1 MTKEP
6 LILGIDTSCDDTSVG
21 IVRGA
26 RVLANIIASQDD
38 IHRDWG
44 GVVPNLARRAHQ
56 ENFPRVLALAL
67 KRAKIKPTDLDAIAV
82 TYGPGLAVSLEV
94 GIEQA
99 RQLAETHH
107 LPLIAINHLEAHLLS
122 PLAANRAGKATI
134 NQNEL
139 KFPVLGILVSG
150 GHTEIIL
157 IENWEKYR
165 VIGETVDD
173 AIGEAF
179 DKVARL
185 LGLGFPG
192 GAILAKL
199 AQQGNASAY
208 RLPTPMRGSGD
219 LNVSYSGLKTAAR
232 RLIMEISHGQP
243 ELLDRQQTLDI
254 AAVFE
259 RTAVETLVHKIRKAL
274 EKYPARQILI
284 GGGSAA
290 NSLLRTEVRRVAR
303 LFGAR
308 VLVPANK
315 KLCSDNGAM
324 VALVGSFK
332 YLEGKILSD
341 PQSLDRNPQL
351 KLAESP

>member
-1 MTKEP
+1 MITEP

-21 IVRGA
+21 ITRGA
-26 RVLANIIASQDD
+26 RVLANVIASQDD

-67 KRAKIKPTDLDAIAV
+67 KRAKITPGQLDAVAV

-99 RQLAETHH
+99 KQLAQKNR
-107 LPLIAINHLEAHLLS
+107 LPLIGVNHLEAHLLS
-122 PLAANRAGKATI
+122 PLAANSAGRAPLKRE
-134 NQNEL
+134 EL
-139 KFPVLGILVSG
+139 LFPALGILVSG
-150 GHTEIIL
+150 GHTEIVL
-157 IENWEKYR
+157 IENWGKYR
-165 VIGETVDD
+165 IIGETVDD

-192 GAILAKL
+192 GATLAKL
-199 AQQGNASAY
+199 AKQGNPDAY
-208 RLPTPMRGSGD
+208 ALPTPMRGSGD

-232 RLIMEISHGQP
+232 RLVLEVSGGQP
-243 ELLDRQQTLDI
+243 GLLERQQTLDI
-254 AAVFE
+254 AAAFE
-259 RTAVETLVHKIRKAL
+259 KTAVETLVHKIRKAL
-274 EKYPARQILI
+274 EKYPVQQVLI
-284 GGGSAA
+284 GGGAAA
-290 NSLLRTEVRRVAR
+290 NALLRIEVRRTAR
-303 LFGAR
+303 IFGAK
-308 VLVPANK
+308 VYAPYSK

-332 YLEGKILSD
+332 FLEEDFVSNPD
-341 PQSLDRNPQL
+341 TLDRMPQL
-351 KLAESP
+351 GL